1 MKGKYYSPLF
11 KVLIFII
18 DFWLIERA
26 FAVTEELGLVDGIS
40 RSEFTTFFL
49 IFSLIWII
57 AGFLYK
63 IYRVDTF
70 SLMRTVSINLFN
82 AFLVHIL
89 MIIAILRT
97 FNVFTVDMRFLTA
110 IYALTAVF
118 IVGMRVVYKLIMKYI

>member
-26 FAVTEELGLVDGIS
+26 FAVTEELVLVDGVS
-40 RSEFTTFFL
+40 RSEFTAFFL

-63 IYRVDTF
+63 IYRIDTL
-70 SLMRTVSINLFN
+70 SLMRTVSTNLFG
-82 AFLVHIL
+82 AFVVHIL
-89 MIIAILRT
+89 LIFAILQT
-97 FNVFTVDMRFLTA
+97 FNVFTVDNRFL
-110 IYALTAVF
+110 VS
-118 IVGMRVVYKLIMKYI
+118 VYVT